1 MDTFQNYFKKQVAD
15 YVQAFLKLKNLQN
28 YYICLWM
35 HIFVA
40 VHKIIQIIEEI
51 QILLIKVIAY
61 EEGHTRQ
68 FNQEYAFK
76 M

>member
-1 MDTFQNYFKKQVAD
+1 
-15 YVQAFLKLKNLQN
+15 
-28 YYICLWM
+28 M

-61 EEGHTRQ
+61 EEGHIRQ
-68 FNQEYAFK
+68 FNQEHAFK